1 MKFIKKV
8 IRKIKEGML
17 QEMYEET
24 KWMYTYAKKYKFQIV
39 FYIFLGVLTTVMG
52 LASSVGSKYLIDAV
66 TGQDSGN
73 IALIALFIVAMGLF
87 SIGINAI
94 TTMISARINIKVNNE
109 IQA

>member
-1 MKFIKKV
+1 MDV
-8 IRKIKEGML
+8 YLCEKIQVSNCIL
-17 QEMYEET
+17 H
-24 KWMYTYAKKYKFQIV
+24 
-39 FYIFLGVLTTVMG
+39 IFRVLTTVMG

-109 IQA
+109 IQAEVLIRFLLRIGFR